1 MEKIKIKNSD
11 IKMNKI
17 KVNLVNEIATK
28 FENIKH
34 HTVIVN
40 YLDNLNKYINF
51 KAPMQKI
58 EHSHSNSKIKLRT
71 NMGSI
76 NCSLIAGS
84 CLLYLQDSPL
94 TLDELTLK
102 INVNKEEIQN
112 IIDILYFNNIVISSE
127 NIYKYVEPFGDVDCC
142 NVTMK
147 IKQEQNNNIQ
157 QTNFTDIMMTMDARI
172 MKEIK
177 PAKMNVMELERRVIE
192 FMGDSYV
199 RNIFYDRLANLKKKF
214 YIREVDSIVEYIV

>member
-1 MEKIKIKNSD
+1 
-11 IKMNKI
+11 
-17 KVNLVNEIATK
+17 
-28 FENIKH
+28 
-34 HTVIVN
+34 
-40 YLDNLNKYINF
+40 
-51 KAPMQKI
+51 
-58 EHSHSNSKIKLRT
+58 
-71 NMGSI
+71 
-76 NCSLIAGS
+76 
-84 CLLYLQDSPL
+84 
-94 TLDELTLK
+94 
-102 INVNKEEIQN
+102 
-112 IIDILYFNNIVISSE
+112 
-127 NIYKYVEPFGDVDCC
+127 
-142 NVTMK
+142 MK